1 MNEFS
6 AFLCMVIFK
15 SLGSLKS
22 FLWCALQ
29 LSGTSVL
36 FFPILSPLRG
46 HCWGW
51 LQWSRACWLQCP
63 LFADITGDILHPH
76 GFRKVWHS
84 CGVAALLPRD
94 SRLQISFYFGFI
106 HILSTSGQAFS
117 GKGQIV
123 NTSGFAGHRVSVA
136 TIQSCCKSSH
146 RQLSGKKRA
155 WLCSNKALF
164 TDTEIWISH
173 NFHMYWNTILL
184 LSFFKHLKI

>member
-1 MNEFS
+1 MHGNIQESGLIEIIPLMCTSALWDQCPVFS
-6 AFLCMVIFK
+6 HPESPQGALLGVVAMVK
-15 SLGSLKS
+15 GLLAAMS
-22 FLWCALQ
+22 FVCWYH
-29 LSGTSVL
+29 
-36 FFPILSPLRG
+36 RG
-46 HCWGW
+46 HSSSTRFQKGLAFMWCG
-51 LQWSRACWLQCP
+51 S
-63 LFADITGDILHPH
+63 FAPK
-76 GFRKVWHS
+76 GFKV
-84 CGVAALLPRD
+84 AD
-94 SRLQISFYFGFI
+94 SFYFGFI